1 MTARWSRL
9 ARAAAYPW
17 RRRREAKLA
26 GAAALRAFWRALPL
40 AALWLAADAGAQAV
54 SYHTL
59 QVDGSALFYREA
71 GDPAK
76 PTILLLHGFPS
87 SSHMFRDLMPQL
99 AASFHV
105 LAPDYPGMG
114 YSAAPP
120 EQRGAV
126 TFDAVAAS
134 IEHWLDQLGQRP
146 ALLYM
151 QDFGGPVGM
160 RLALKHPD
168 WIAGLVFQNT
178 PISLDGWAP
187 ARLAAVQA
195 GALAPPPERRAAA
208 AQRVTLATAQFLYR
222 QGARHPEALNPD
234 AWANDAYA
242 LNIDADRRVMIDLQ
256 VDIAANLAL
265 YPAWQAY
272 LRDRQPRTLVAWGSG
287 DPLFAP
293 AGAEAVRRAVPAAEV
308 RYYATGHFA
317 LEEDG
322 DEIARRILAFFAPL
336 R

>member
-1 MTARWSRL
+1 MRLRGRAARCHRAGGWSWSRSV
-9 ARAAAYPW
+9 
-17 RRRREAKLA
+17 
-26 GAAALRAFWRALPL
+26 WRALWRLLPIG
-40 AALWLAADAGAQAV
+40 AVVLAADVSAQAV

-59 QVDGSALFYREA
+59 QIDGAKLFYREA

-76 PTILLLHGFPS
+76 PTMLLLHGFPS

-99 AASFHV
+99 APSFHV

-114 YSAAPP
+114 YSEAPAD
-120 EQRGAV
+120 QRGAA
-126 TFDAVAAS
+126 TFDSIAAS
-134 IEHWLDQLGQRP
+134 IEHFLDQVGRGP
-146 ALLYM
+146 AILYM

-160 RLALKHPD
+160 RLAVKHPER
-168 WIAGLVFQNT
+168 IAGLIFQNT

-195 GALAPPPERRAAA
+195 GAVAPMPARRAAA
-208 AQRVTLATAQFLYR
+208 EQRVTLATAQFLYR

-242 LNIDADRRVMIDLQ
+242 LNIDANRRVMTDLQ

-272 LRDRQPRTLVAWGSG
+272 LRSSQPRTLVLWGSG
-287 DPLFAP
+287 DPLFVA
-293 AGAEAVRRAVPAAEV
+293 AGAEAVRRAVPAADIH
-308 RYYATGHFA
+308 YYPTGHFA

-322 DEIARRILAFFAPL
+322 DEIARRILAFFAPA